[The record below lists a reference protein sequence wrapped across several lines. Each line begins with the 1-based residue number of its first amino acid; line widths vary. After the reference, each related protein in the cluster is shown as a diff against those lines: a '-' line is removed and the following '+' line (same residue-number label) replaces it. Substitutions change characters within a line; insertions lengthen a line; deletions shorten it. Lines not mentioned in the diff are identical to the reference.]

1 MQAYILDQE
10 KSRKN
15 RKTIL
20 REEKSKKKKR
30 KKMKDVR
37 KVEKELLREVTV
49 KIGLERI
56 DMQEEIIVEMLLNSG
71 AIGLVMSSEF
81 VKKQQFG
88 LRRIEKSIYVRNVD
102 GMFNK
107 EEPIENTV
115 EINIYYQGYRE
126 RIEIDVISGQKWSL
140 ILEMPWLAFHNPEID
155 WKIGEMKITRC
166 LEECKKQQRLK
177 QEKLEWQKQKKEEKK
192 QEEDRGKSGRRIGN
206 LGQGRENT
214 KIRERGKEISA
225 KAIS

>member
-1 MQAYILDQE
+1 
-10 KSRKN
+10 
-15 RKTIL
+15 
-20 REEKSKKKKR
+20 
-30 KKMKDVR
+30 MKDVR

-56 DMQEEIIVEMLLNSG
+56 DMQEKIMVEMLLNSG
-71 AIGLVMSSEF
+71 VIGLVMSSEF
-81 VKKQQFG
+81 VKKQQFE

-126 RIEIDVISGQKWSL
+126 RIKIDVISGQKWSV
-140 ILEMPWLAFHNPEID
+140 ILEMPWLACHNPEID

-177 QEKLEWQKQKKEEKK
+177 QEKLEWQKQKKRRKET
-192 QEEDRGKSGRRIGN
+192 GRR
-206 LGQGRENT
+206 QR
-214 KIRERGKEISA
+214 
-225 KAIS
+225 